1 MRIVSP
7 LTEGQPHMIDTT
19 DLPIRTEK
27 SAYVFDY
34 PMAEDLAKKQ
44 RSIFWTAEEI
54 PVENDKQDFLVNMTA
69 AEQAAVKTTL
79 KLFTIYE
86 LILGGEVWGDRLF
99 HAFPRPEVQMMTN
112 AFSFAELNMHAPFYA
127 KLNQTLM
134 IDTEEFYESYKNDPV
149 LAERIQFVHDA
160 IDDDDLLYALSVFTL
175 MENCVLYSNFAFLKH
190 FQSGGKNLLQNVISG
205 INFSARDENLH
216 ATGGAWLFNTTLAEY
231 RATVAPDKFDAERA
245 DLVERV
251 RRVAGYVYEHEA
263 RIVQMLFTHGP
274 IPGIEEADLLAFVRS
289 RVDMTLEN
297 MGMEPLFEVGENPIA
312 EWFYAGINGTQF
324 HDFFQVTGNEYNRN
338 IGETE
343 FEF

>member
-1 MRIVSP
+1 
-7 LTEGQPHMIDTT
+7 MIDTT
-19 DLPIRTEK
+19 GLPIRTEK

-34 PMAEDLAKKQ
+34 PTAEELAKKQ

-54 PVENDKQDFLVNMTA
+54 PVENDKQDFLVAMTP

-99 HAFPRPEVQMMTN
+99 HSFPRPEIQMMTN

-134 IDTEEFYESYKNDPV
+134 IDTEEFYDSYKNDPV
-149 LAERIQFVHDA
+149 LAERIAFVWDA
-160 IDDDDLLYALSVFTL
+160 VGDEDLLYALSVFTL

-231 RATVAPDKFDAERA
+231 RDTVPAAQFDAERD
-245 DLVERV
+245 DLFARV
-251 RRVAGYVYEHEA
+251 REVAFSIYEHEA
-263 RIVQMLFTHGP
+263 RIVEMLFAHGP
-274 IPGIEEADLLAFVRS
+274 IAGIEQADLETFVKS
-289 RVDMTLEN
+289 RVNLTLEN
-297 MGMEPLFEVGENPIA
+297 MAMEPLFDIEANPIA
-312 EWFYAGINGTQF
+312 EWFYRGINGTQF

-338 IGETE
+338 IGEME
-343 FEF
+343 FSFA

>member
-1 MRIVSP
+1 
-7 LTEGQPHMIDTT
+7 MIDTT
-19 DLPIRTEK
+19 DLPIRTGK
-27 SAYVFDY
+27 TAYVFDY

-54 PVENDKQDFLVNMTA
+54 PVENDKQDFLVNMTT

-86 LILGGEVWGDRLF
+86 LILGGEVWGDRIF
-99 HAFPRPEVQMMTN
+99 HAFPRPEVQMMSN

-127 KLNQTLM
+127 KLNKTLM

-149 LAERIQFVHDA
+149 LAERIRFVHDA
-160 IDDDDLLYALSVFTL
+160 IEDEDLLFALSVFTL

-216 ATGGAWLFNTTLAEY
+216 ATGGAWLFNTTLAEW
-231 RATVAPDKFDAERA
+231 AETVDRVTFEVERA
-245 DLVERV
+245 ALVERV
-251 RRVAGYVYEHEA
+251 RTVAEHLYLHEA
-263 RIVQMLFTHGP
+263 RIVEMLFEHGP
-274 IPGIEEADLLAFVRS
+274 IAGIEQADLQTFVKS
-289 RVDMTLEN
+289 RVNLTLDN
-297 MGMEPLFEVGENPIA
+297 MGMEPLFELADNPVA
-312 EWFYAGINGTQF
+312 DWFYNGINGTQF

-338 IGETE
+338 VGEME
-343 FEF
+343 FSF

>member
-1 MRIVSP
+1 
-7 LTEGQPHMIDTT
+7 MIDTT

-27 SAYVFDY
+27 TAYVFDY

-54 PVENDKQDFLVNMTA
+54 PVENDKQDFLVNMTT

-86 LILGGEVWGDRLF
+86 LILGGEVWGDRIF
-99 HAFPRPEVQMMTN
+99 HAFPRPEVQMMSN

-127 KLNQTLM
+127 KLNKTLM

-149 LAERIQFVHDA
+149 LAERIRFVHDA
-160 IDDDDLLYALSVFTL
+160 IEDEDLLFALSVFTL

-216 ATGGAWLFNTTLAEY
+216 ATGGAWLFNTTLAEW
-231 RATVAPDKFDAERA
+231 AETVDRVTFEVERA
-245 DLVERV
+245 ALVERV
-251 RRVAGYVYEHEA
+251 RTVAEHLYLHEA
-263 RIVQMLFTHGP
+263 RIVEMLFEHGP
-274 IPGIEEADLLAFVRS
+274 IAGIEQADLQTFVKS
-289 RVDMTLEN
+289 RVNLTLDN
-297 MGMEPLFEVGENPIA
+297 MGMEPLFEFADNPVA
-312 EWFYAGINGTQF
+312 DWFYNGINGTQF

-338 IGETE
+338 VGEME
-343 FEF
+343 FSF

>member
-1 MRIVSP
+1 
-7 LTEGQPHMIDTT
+7 MIDTT
-19 DLPIRTEK
+19 DLPIRTAK

-54 PVENDKQDFLVNMTA
+54 PVENDKQDFLVSMTP

-86 LILGGEVWGDRLF
+86 LILGGEVWGDRIF
-99 HAFPRPEVQMMTN
+99 RSFPRPEVQMMAN

-127 KLNQTLM
+127 KLNQALM
-134 IDTEEFYESYKNDPV
+134 IDTEEFYDSYKQDPV
-149 LAERIQFVHDA
+149 LAERIRFVWDA
-160 IDDDDLLYALSVFTL
+160 IAEDDLLYALSVFTL

-216 ATGGAWLFNTTLAEY
+216 ATGGAWLFNTTMDEY
-231 RATVAPDKFDAERA
+231 AATVAADKFAAERD
-245 DLVERV
+245 DLFARV
-251 RRVAGYVYEHEA
+251 RDVAAHLYEHEA
-263 RIVQMLFTHGP
+263 RIVEMLFAHGP
-274 IPGIEEADLLAFVRS
+274 IRGIEQSDLETFVKS
-289 RVDMTLEN
+289 RVNLTLDN
-297 MGMEPLFEVGENPIA
+297 MRMEPLFEIGENPIA
-312 EWFYAGINGTQF
+312 EWFYSGINGTQF
-324 HDFFQVTGNEYNRN
+324 HDFFQVTGNEYNRT

-343 FEF
+343 FSF

>member
-1 MRIVSP
+1 
-7 LTEGQPHMIDTT
+7 MIATAG
-19 DLPIRTEK
+19 LPIRAAK

-34 PMAEDLAKKQ
+34 PTAEELAKQQ

-54 PVENDKQDFLVNMTA
+54 PVANDLQDFVVEMTA

-86 LILGGEVWGDRLF
+86 LILGGEVWGDRIF
-99 HAFPRPEVQMMTN
+99 NAYPRPEIQMMAN

-134 IDTEEFYESYKNDPV
+134 IDTEEFYDSYKNDPV
-149 LAERIQFVHDA
+149 LAERIAFVHTA
-160 IDDDDLLYALSVFTL
+160 IEDEDLLYALSVFTL

-216 ATGGAWLFNTTLAEY
+216 ATGGAWLFNTTLEEY
-231 RATVAPDKFDAERA
+231 RASVDAATFEAERDA
-245 DLVERV
+245 LFARV
-251 RRVAGYVYEHEA
+251 RDVARYVYEHEA
-263 RIVQMLFTHGP
+263 RIVEMLFAHGP
-274 IPGIEEADLLAFVRS
+274 IEGIAQGDLETFVAS
-289 RVDMTLEN
+289 RVDMTLAN
-297 MGMEPLFEVGENPIA
+297 MGMEPLFEVTENPIA
-312 EWFYAGINGTQF
+312 DWFYSGINGTQF

-338 IGETE
+338 IGESE

>member
-1 MRIVSP
+1 
-7 LTEGQPHMIDTT
+7 MIDTT

-54 PVENDKQDFLVNMTA
+54 PVENDKQDFLVVMTE

-86 LILGGEVWGDRLF
+86 LILGGEVWGDRIF
-99 HAFPRPEVQMMTN
+99 RAFPRPEIQMMAN

-127 KLNQTLM
+127 KLNKALM
-134 IDTEEFYESYKNDPV
+134 IDTEEFYDSYKNDPV
-149 LAERIQFVHDA
+149 LAERIAFVWDA
-160 IDDDDLLYALSVFTL
+160 IADDDLLYALSVFTL

-190 FQSGGKNLLQNVISG
+190 FQSGGKNLLQNVVSG

-216 ATGGAWLFNTTLAEY
+216 ATGGAWLFNTTLDEY
-231 RATVAPDKFDAERA
+231 RATVAADKFEAER
-245 DLVERV
+245 DQLFERV
-251 RRVAGYVYEHEA
+251 RAVAAHIHAHEE
-263 RIVQMLFTHGP
+263 RIVELLFAHGP
-274 IPGIEEADLLAFVRS
+274 IPGIEQADLDTFVKS
-289 RVDMTLEN
+289 RVNLTLAN
-297 MGMEPLFEVGENPIA
+297 MRMEPLFEITENPIA
-312 EWFYAGINGTQF
+312 DWFYAGINGTQF
-324 HDFFQVTGNEYNRN
+324 HDFFQVTGNEYNRT

>member
-1 MRIVSP
+1 
-7 LTEGQPHMIDTT
+7 MIDTT
-19 DLPIRTEK
+19 GLPIRTEK

-69 AEQAAVKTTL
+69 AEQTAVETTL

-86 LILGGEVWGDRLF
+86 LILGGEIWGARIF
-99 HAFPRPEVQMMTN
+99 HAFPRPEIQMMAN

-127 KLNQTLM
+127 KLNKALM
-134 IDTEEFYESYKNDPV
+134 IDTEEFYDSYKNDPV
-149 LAERIQFVHDA
+149 LADRIQFVWDA
-160 IDDDDLLYALSVFTL
+160 IAEDDLLYALSVFTL

-190 FQSGGKNLLQNVISG
+190 FQSGGKNLLQNVVSG

-231 RATVAPDKFDAERA
+231 QATVAPDKFEAERD
-245 DLVERV
+245 DLYERV
-251 RRVAGYVYEHEA
+251 RDVAEHIYAHEA
-263 RIVQMLFTHGP
+263 RIVEMLFAHGP
-274 IPGIEEADLLAFVRS
+274 IPGIEQRDLETFVRS
-289 RVDMTLEN
+289 RINMTLEN
-297 MGMEPLFEVGENPIA
+297 LAMEPLFTIDDNPIA
-312 EWFYAGINGTQF
+312 TWFYSGINGTQF
-324 HDFFQVTGNEYNRN
+324 HDFFQVTGNEYNRT

>member
-1 MRIVSP
+1 
-7 LTEGQPHMIDTT
+7 MIDTT
-19 DLPIRTEK
+19 GLPIRTEK

-34 PMAEDLAKKQ
+34 PTAEELARKQ

-54 PVENDKQDFLVNMTA
+54 PVENDKQDFLVSMTA
-69 AEQAAVKTTL
+69 TEQAAVKTTL

-99 HAFPRPEVQMMTN
+99 HAFPRPEIQMMTN

-127 KLNQTLM
+127 KLNKALM
-134 IDTEEFYESYKNDPV
+134 IDTEEFYDSYKNDPV
-149 LAERIQFVHDA
+149 LAERIQFVWDA
-160 IDDDDLLYALSVFTL
+160 IADDDLLYALSVFTL

-216 ATGGAWLFNTTLAEY
+216 ATGGAWLFNTTLEEY
-231 RATVAPDKFDAERA
+231 AATVPSDTFDAERD
-245 DLVERV
+245 DLYARV
-251 RRVAGYVYEHEA
+251 RAVAQYIHSHEE
-263 RIVQMLFTHGP
+263 RIVEMLFADSP
-274 IPGIEEADLLAFVRS
+274 IAGIAQRDLETFVKS
-289 RVDMTLEN
+289 RVDLTLAT
-297 MGMEPLFEVGENPIA
+297 MGMEPLFEVEANPIA
-312 EWFYAGINGTQF
+312 DWFYSGINGTQF
-324 HDFFQVTGNEYNRN
+324 HDFFQVTGNEYNRT

>member
-1 MRIVSP
+1 
-7 LTEGQPHMIDTT
+7 MIDTT
-19 DLPIRTEK
+19 GLPVRTAR

-34 PMAEDLAKKQ
+34 PLAEELAKKQ

-54 PVENDKQDFLVNMTA
+54 PVENDKQDFLVTMTP

-127 KLNQTLM
+127 KLNKALM
-134 IDTEEFYESYKNDPV
+134 IDTEEFYDSYKNDPV
-149 LAERIQFVHDA
+149 LAERIQFVWDA
-160 IDDDDLLYALSVFTL
+160 VADDDLLYALSVFTL
-175 MENCVLYSNFAFLKH
+175 MENCVLYSSFAFLKH
-190 FQSGGKNLLQNVISG
+190 FQSGGKNLLQNVVSG

-216 ATGGAWLFNTTLAEY
+216 ATGGAWLFNTLLDEYKGTVLPETYESERHALTARVRAVAEY
-231 RATVAPDKFDAERA
+231 
-245 DLVERV
+245 
-251 RRVAGYVYEHEA
+251 VYAHEQ
-263 RIVQMLFTHGP
+263 RIVEMLFAHGP
-274 IPGIEEADLLAFVRS
+274 IPGIEQRDLESFVQS
-289 RVDMTLEN
+289 RVDMTLTN
-297 MGMEPLFEVGENPIA
+297 MGMDPLFDVEDNPIA
-312 EWFYAGINGTQF
+312 DWFYSGINGTQF
-324 HDFFQVTGNEYNRN
+324 HDFFQVTGNEYNRS

>member
-1 MRIVSP
+1 MSKGAWGLID
-7 LTEGQPHMIDTT
+7 TEG
-19 DLPIRTEK
+19 LPIRTEK

-54 PVENDKQDFLVNMTA
+54 PVENDKQDFLVNMTD

-86 LILGGEVWGDRLF
+86 LILGGEVWGDRIF
-99 HAFPRPEVQMMTN
+99 HAFPRPEVQMMAN

-127 KLNQTLM
+127 KLNKVLM
-134 IDTEEFYESYKNDPV
+134 IDTEEFYDSYKNDPV
-149 LAERIQFVHDA
+149 LAERIQFVWDA
-160 IDDDDLLYALSVFTL
+160 IADEDLLYALSVFTL

-216 ATGGAWLFNTTLAEY
+216 ATGGAWLFNTTLDEY
-231 RATVAPDKFDAERA
+231 AATVPADKFEAERD
-245 DLVERV
+245 DLFARV
-251 RRVAGYVYEHEA
+251 RGVAEHLYAHEA
-263 RIVQMLFTHGP
+263 RIVEMLFAHGP
-274 IPGIEEADLLAFVRS
+274 ITGIEQADLEAFVRS
-289 RVDMTLEN
+289 RIDMTLEN
-297 MGMEPLFEVGENPIA
+297 MRMEPLFGVETNPVA